1 MPPKNSRY
9 LQMRKIMTYV
19 LLSDLAVFILYLLA
33 AGFGVIWLKVL
44 TAIITILTSVLCL
57 GYLYLT
63 QEIFRKRSLWM
74 TAAAGAI
81 LICLLYSLVLNYPC
95 PLPSPEEISI

>member
-1 MPPKNSRY
+1 MPQKKNRY
-9 LQMRKIMTYV
+9 LQMRKIMTYII
-19 LLSDLAVFILYLLA
+19 LGDLAVFILYLFA

-44 TAIITILTSVLCL
+44 TAIITMLTSVLCL

-63 QEIFRKRSLWM
+63 QEIFRKRSLWI
-74 TAAAGAI
+74 TAAAGAL

-95 PLPSPEEISI
+95 PLPSPENINI